1 MNLNQK
7 IDSKRS
13 YDSKTFDKREMSQ
26 EDLNSKRIQNLS
38 MIKMLNTVMYNQ
50 AKLQDKNYVESLQ
63 FGNFKHF
70 TKIFKV

>member
-7 IDSKRS
+7 MDSKRS

-26 EDLNSKRIQNLS
+26 EDLNSQRIQNLS